1 MNYFSQK
8 KEEVINYFN
17 SDISK
22 GLSSQEVETRREK
35 YGENKLNEKKKKSI
49 FKKFLAQFG
58 DLMIIILLIAA
69 CISFTLA
76 CISREPMEFIE
87 AGLIVLIVILNAVMG
102 VIQEGKAEKALEA
115 LKNMSTPHARVLRDG
130 NEIVVLTS
138 ELVPGDIIYLEAG
151 DFVPA
156 DARLIS
162 STNLKVEESALTGE
176 SIPSEKNSKAII
188 KEDAPIGDREN
199 MVFQGCSI
207 TYGNAK
213 AIVVAIGM
221 QTEMGKIA
229 NLLENEKEIKTPLQQ
244 KLAHLGKFLGLVA
257 LLACVIVFVVGLL
270 EGKDLMLMFMT
281 AVSLAVSAIP
291 EGLPAIVT
299 IVLSLGVSRMA
310 KKNAI
315 IKSLPAVETL
325 GSASIIC
332 SDKTGTLT
340 QNKMTIVK
348 TYVEGKE
355 NVIFSK
361 ENCDEETKHMITL
374 ATLCC
379 DGSVNFTGEKEIHIG
394 DPTETA
400 IIVAAHKLGLEQ
412 KDLNDKYK
420 RLSELPFD
428 SDRKLMLSINNI
440 DGVNYA
446 IVKGAF
452 DVMQNRFIKGD
463 LEKAKIVN
471 EKMSSESLRV
481 LAIGY
486 KIIKEVPDVLSSE
499 ELEHNLVF
507 VGLLG
512 MIDPPRPEAK
522 KAVATCKKAGI
533 KPIMI
538 TGDHVITASA
548 IAREIGI
555 LGQNDI
561 AITGSQLDAM
571 SDEELDKN
579 VQNIAVYARVSPEN
593 KIRIVKAWQRKGK
606 VVSMTGDGV
615 NDAPAL
621 KAADIGCAMG
631 ITGTDVAKGAADITL
646 VDDNF
651 ATIVDAVKEGRGIYA
666 NIKKVVGY
674 LLGTN
679 ISELIVV
686 FLAVLVWKETPFV
699 AVQLLW
705 INLVTDSLPA
715 IALGVEKV
723 EDDVMNQA
731 PKPKNESIFAHG
743 VGLRIAL
750 QGFMFSAIVLAAF
763 FIGKS
768 ITGGSS
774 IGGSTLAFMVFAL
787 VETFHAFNMRSDH
800 SIFKIGLFS
809 NKQMNWSA
817 LVSLLLVAL
826 VLFTPGVVTAFN
838 MMYLPYYGYLIG
850 LGLSLI
856 PMIIM
861 ECSKAFGLIK
871 HQK

>member
-138 ELVPGDIIYLEAG
+138 ELVPGDIIYLETG

-348 TYVEGKE
+348 TYVEGKD
-355 NVIFSK
+355 NVSFSK
-361 ENCDEETKHMITL
+361 ENCDEKTKHMITL

-817 LVSLLLVAL
+817 LVSLLLVAV

>member
-138 ELVPGDIIYLEAG
+138 ELVPGDIIYLETG

-355 NVIFSK
+355 NVSFSK
-361 ENCDEETKHMITL
+361 ENCDEKTKHMITL

-817 LVSLLLVAL
+817 LVSLLLVAV

>member
-199 MVFQGCSI
+199 MVFQGCSV

-221 QTEMGKIA
+221 HTEMGKIA

-257 LLACVIVFVVGLL
+257 LLACFIVFVVGLL